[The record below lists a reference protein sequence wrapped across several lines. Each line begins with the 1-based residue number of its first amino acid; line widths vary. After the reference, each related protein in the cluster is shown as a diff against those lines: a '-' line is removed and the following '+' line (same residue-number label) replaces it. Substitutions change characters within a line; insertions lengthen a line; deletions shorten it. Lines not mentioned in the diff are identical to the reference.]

1 MDKGRFLTTPPGSHS
16 SEELVAVCQGTQE
29 ADNCICHQSKV
40 TATTD
45 WQLSCQGAKE
55 CVLRNSLCHSSW
67 RPTAGVRSSTLL
79 ESKLSSFLSSL
90 GREKLPLGHCFLPW
104 RQGEGLNYIFSVS
117 ASLPT
122 AKTEPLSIKDVSLN
136 QEPKRNVLIH
146 LRFNHESEGSKP
158 EFIANSTSQSV
169 MAMTHSFCGE
179 FFPL

>member
-1 MDKGRFLTTPPGSHS
+1 M
-16 SEELVAVCQGTQE
+16 
-29 ADNCICHQSKV
+29 

-45 WQLSCQGAKE
+45 WQLSCRGAKE
-55 CVLRNSLCHSSW
+55 CILRNSLCHSSW

-104 RQGEGLNYIFSVS
+104 RQGEGLNYIFSIS

-122 AKTEPLSIKDVSLN
+122 AITEPLSIKDVSLN
-136 QEPKRNVLIH
+136 QKPKRNVLIH

-179 FFPL
+179 FFPCDTIHLLKISSINWLCYHSWTIWRLL